1 MDRYFRKLYQNSKLG
16 NTIILRHEGEGT
28 LEDSLT
34 WEKETLKK
42 EDRLV
47 GRTQLGT

>member
-1 MDRYFRKLYQNSKLG
+1 MDGYFRKLYQNSKLG
-16 NTIILRHEGEGT
+16 NTIILRHEGKGT

-42 EDRLV
+42 S
-47 GRTQLGT
+47 RTQLGT